1 MRCIAVIGHLIS
13 HPRFELE
20 GAPIAQFGVE
30 LTFQDV
36 ENMTAVTPV
45 ISNIVRSVL
54 RKCIITLPR
63 PIPGRR
69 LMKPGRGLDQCRYRA
84 SPAAQR
90 FPAWARPIWRC
101 RPSQRPH

>member
-1 MRCIAVIGHLIS
+1 MRGVAEIGDLVAHAGL
-13 HPRFELE
+13 ELE
-20 GAPIAQFGVE
+20 GAAVAQFGVE

-69 LMKPGRGLDQCRYRA
+69 LMKPGRWPDQWHCCSNLGKAQQTPLNGSLKPQDRRA
-84 SPAAQR
+84 D
-90 FPAWARPIWRC
+90 
-101 RPSQRPH
+101 